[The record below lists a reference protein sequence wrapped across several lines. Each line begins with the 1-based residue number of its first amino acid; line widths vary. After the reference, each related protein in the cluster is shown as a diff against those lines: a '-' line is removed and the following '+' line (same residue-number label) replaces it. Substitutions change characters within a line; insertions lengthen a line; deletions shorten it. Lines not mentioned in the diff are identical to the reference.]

1 MSARDAKKRWLN
13 VVRYFQFCPIFK
25 QVCGINFPT
34 ASDSLISNIF
44 FNYRTKLKIPSKI
57 KPPFLGDF

>member
-34 ASDSLISNIF
+34 ASDSLISNILF
-44 FNYRTKLKIPSKI
+44 
-57 KPPFLGDF
+57 